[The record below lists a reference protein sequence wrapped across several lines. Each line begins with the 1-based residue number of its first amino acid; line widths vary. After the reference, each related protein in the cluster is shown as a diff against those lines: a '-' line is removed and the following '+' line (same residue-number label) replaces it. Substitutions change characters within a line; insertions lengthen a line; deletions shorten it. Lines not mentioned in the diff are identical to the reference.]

1 MQLQACLRC
10 DKKLAFSKMRYTEGC
25 WLCDECWEYI
35 QKNYE
40 NDLARE
46 FNHFKERCKGCD

>member
-46 FNHFKERCKGCD
+46 FNHFKEKCKGCD